1 MQNEPLLFTNWIDAG
16 LGRIRDCC
24 HEVTPGFYP
33 FQQFCDIIDTIPSQW
48 KQHICMHQTTNQPS
62 LQPCFVILNSGS
74 NQPPMDLLECKT
86 SHFYRQLHCPEKPVI
101 SATDYWERTL
111 MPGPVFASKQ
121 WNMFD
126 TPLVTNKEGDD
137 YRLGVESRGDDKV
150 LVNNSFDV
158 IKYHVDC
165 SPPHGRF

>member
-1 MQNEPLLFTNWIDAG
+1 MLSDQQVQPVLATQGQFCEIIDA
-16 LGRIRDCC
+16 
-24 HEVTPGFYP
+24 
-33 FQQFCDIIDTIPSQW
+33 IPSQW

-101 SATDYWERTL
+101 PATDYWERTL
-111 MPGPVFASKQ
+111 MPGPVFHSKQ
-121 WNMFD
+121 WNMFYI
-126 TPLVTNKEGDD
+126 PLVKNKDGDD
-137 YRLGVESRGDDKV
+137 YLLGVESRGDDKV
-150 LVNNSFDV
+150 LVNNGFDV
-158 IKYHVDC
+158 IKFHVDC